1 MAEGSLGVEIRSQE
15 EDTPARRQL
24 DGLSAWSRT
33 PGAGKLADRPEHQ
46 DASGPSATRAA
57 TSFRIFLN
65 YRREDASGHAG
76 RLYDFLRHGRGE
88 VAGFRKEQIFMDI
101 DTIAPGVD
109 FRRVIED
116 AVGSCD
122 VFIAVM
128 GRQWLDATDAHGR
141 RRLDKGNDFVR
152 LEIEAALAR
161 DIPVVP
167 VLVQGAQMPSAE
179 ELPETLDDFAHRNA
193 VELSDARWDY
203 DVGRLTAWLSTLE
216 EEKPRREQ
224 AERERQEQE
233 ERERR
238 EQGERKR
245 LEKEAAERA
254 ERERLEAAKRAEQE
268 QLEAAER
275 AERDRKTREA
285 AEQAERE
292 RLQKEAA
299 QEAEQERLEREAVEK
314 AERERLEQETAERE
328 AAERRQ
334 REEAERQEA
343 AERAERERERVAA
356 EQAESAE
363 RKRLEAAK
371 LAEQQAA
378 EKEAAER
385 AKQLTTATA
394 EPTRRR
400 IRLPQLKRR
409 YWILIAALLAGAV
422 TLVVA
427 LAVLRPGEDARSG
440 GETLSPAAAQQ
451 QLLSHIPADVA
462 GTCRRSEPTFELAA
476 VLCTALET
484 ELVQYTLF
492 EDLEAQPT
500 ETFFIPCAE
509 RRPWEHGEYCETQ
522 NSLGSSLIWTD
533 NRFEIGGRVLWADV
547 TPAKLRE
554 EWECCLQL
562 HSSAALDIAEEL
574 RSLGQVRAPQV
585 TRSLSDPSKIQ

>member
-1 MAEGSLGVEIRSQE
+1 VAEGSLGVEIRSQE

-233 ERERR
+233 KRERLEREAA
-238 EQGERKR
+238 EQAERDRKTR
-245 LEKEAAERA
+245 EAAERA
-254 ERERLEAAKRAEQE
+254 ERERLEK
-268 QLEAAER
+268 EAAD
-275 AERDRKTREA
+275 A
-285 AEQAERE
+285 AERE
-292 RLQKEAA
+292 RQ
-299 QEAEQERLEREAVEK
+299 
-314 AERERLEQETAERE
+314 ERE
-328 AAERRQ
+328 AAERERRD
-334 REEAERQEA
+334 REAAAKAEA
-343 AERAERERERVAA
+343 AELERLEREREEQDAGRVEREQERVAA
-356 EQAESAE
+356 EEAEAAE
-363 RKRLEAAK
+363 RKRPEAAK
-371 LAEQQAA
+371 LAEQHVV
-378 EKEAAER
+378 EEEAAER
-385 AKQLTTATA
+385 AEQLPPAITG
-394 EPTRRR
+394 PPRRR
-400 IRLPQLKRR
+400 IRLPRLKRR
-409 YWILIAALLAGAV
+409 YWISIAGLVAGTAALLIV
-422 TLVVA
+422 IVV
-427 LAVLRPGEDARSG
+427 LRSG
-440 GETLSPAAAQQ
+440 GEAPYPNDSEQELLDHVPASLRYMCSRSSVSADYEAQATISCTSLDLPFYVTYRLVEDMQ
-451 QLLSHIPADVA
+451 KEAESLFVYCLKEPTTWQHGEICEDRHSTA
-462 GTCRRSEPTFELAA
+462 GTSLYWTDDRFGISGQVEG
-476 VLCTALET
+476 T
-484 ELVQYTLF
+484 ELSQDEL
-492 EDLEAQPT
+492 
-500 ETFFIPCAE
+500 
-509 RRPWEHGEYCETQ
+509 H
-522 NSLGSSLIWTD
+522 
-533 NRFEIGGRVLWADV
+533 
-547 TPAKLRE
+547 AK
-554 EWECCLQL
+554 WECCLQL
-562 HSSAALDIAEEL
+562 QDPLDVADDL
-574 RSLGQVRAPQV
+574 RSLGNKTIA
-585 TRSLSDPSKIQ
+585 TRQ